1 MYSEQHTVLTAV
13 LSGITGIFLDHSG
26 SSNVVSLFF
35 FSDHNI
41 KLQGMK
47 GSASL

>member
-26 SSNVVSLFF
+26 SVSNVSSFI
-35 FSDHNI
+35 SAHNI

-47 GSASL
+47 G